1 MPSRSIDLD
10 DEFDVA
16 VEKTTNALAAEGFGV
31 ISRIDLDQKFK
42 ERLDIDFRRYV
53 ILGACNPSMAYQAV
67 RAAPEV
73 GLLLP
78 CNVVV
83 EEIDGGARVRL
94 VDAADMLTVGGLM
107 DIGPIR
113 TLSQDADQRLER
125 VAKALSRG

>member
-1 MPSRSIDLD
+1 MSSRSIDLD